1 LRLKLELDKPILL
14 VAKKSFYEVYG
25 LDKQDPRFMAIME
38 TDPGNAAS
46 LLRAHDENIGV
57 IEAVEKFLAKRG
69 LHCVKSAAVPG
80 IVDGRYSLVV
90 AVGGDGTL
98 LDASHGVQKTQV
110 LGINSRPGRSIGFF
124 CLADRQSFE
133 TILDDIFEGRKQSRY
148 LMRMDLHIN
157 GFRRSPP
164 VLNDILFTG
173 ASPAATSRYRLRF
186 AGTEEMQRSSGLWIS
201 TPAGSTGGI
210 RAAGGKQMELS
221 SSSMQFLV
229 REPYTPAGTRY
240 ALSGGV
246 FEQGLEIINLTPEA
260 MVYVDG
266 SRICHQLMYG
276 DVIASRVSEHPLR
289 IFL

>member
-1 LRLKLELDKPILL
+1 MKLELNKPILL

-25 LDKQDPRFMAIME
+25 LEKRDPRFMAMLE

-46 LLRAHDENIGV
+46 LLSAHDENIGA
-57 IEAVEKFLAKRG
+57 IKAVEEYFGKRG
-69 LHCVKSAAVPG
+69 VHYVKSAAVPG

-98 LDASHGVQKTQV
+98 LDASHGVQKTRV
-110 LGINSRPGRSIGFF
+110 LGINSRPGRSVGFF
-124 CLADRQSFE
+124 CLADKESFE
-133 TILDDIFEGRKQSRY
+133 SILEDIFEGRRDCRD

-173 ASPAATSRYRLRF
+173 ASPATTSHYRLRF
-186 AGTEEMQRSSGLWIS
+186 NGAEEMQRSSGLWIS

-210 RAAGGKQMELS
+210 RAAGGGPMELTS
-221 SSSMQFLV
+221 NSMQFLV

-240 ALSGGV
+240 VLSGGV

-266 SRICHQLMYG
+266 SRISHQLMYG
-276 DVIASRVSEHPLR
+276 DVISSRVSEHPLR